1 MMVITRSRPLAS
13 VAEPFFSA
21 LLCHPCRCSA
31 ISFPTSL
38 GDKPS
43 GTAALLSDVTRP
55 AVPVLAAGI
64 PEAAGRRDPYDP
76 SPPPAPVPG
85 LTRGG

>member
-1 MMVITRSRPLAS
+1 MVISRSWPLAS
-13 VAEPFFSA
+13 VAEPFACSAAFSA
-21 LLCHPCRCSA
+21 SFLWCSA

-55 AVPVLAAGI
+55 AVAVRAA
-64 PEAAGRRDPYDP
+64 
-76 SPPPAPVPG
+76 
-85 LTRGG
+85 

>member
-1 MMVITRSRPLAS
+1 MASSTASMMVITRSRPLAS
-13 VAEPFFSA
+13 APEPFSFFSSSSTRA
-21 LLCHPCRCSA
+21 RCSE

-43 GTAALLSDVTRP
+43 GTAGLLSDAARP

-64 PEAAGRRDPYDP
+64 P
-76 SPPPAPVPG
+76 
-85 LTRGG
+85 